1 MTDFSLSRRAA
12 KIAPQTVWDEEG
24 RELPVDADFRTILK
38 CLRVLKDPSLKDAEK
53 RALVSHWFLK
63 GAFRTDCV
71 SLLCAFLDGGSGSGE
86 DDPSEPVMDFE
97 QDADAIYAS
106 FLQVYSIDLIDV
118 PFLHWQ
124 KFRVLLGGLGGD
136 CALGRRIA
144 LRTMD
149 TSKLPVK
156 ERAKAE
162 KAKRSVQL
170 SAEQMTEEE
179 KRLQH
184 ALDEALASGQDPA
197 QAVRALNEYY
207 ARMSGET

>member
-1 MTDFSLSRRAA
+1 MTDFSLSRRASKVVA
-12 KIAPQTVWDEEG
+12 ETVKGEDG
-24 RELPVDADFRTILK
+24 RELPVDADFRTVLK
-38 CLRVLKDPSLKDAEK
+38 CLRVLKDPELKESEK

-63 GAFRTDCV
+63 GVFRADCV
-71 SLLCAFLDGGSGSGE
+71 SLLCAFLDGGSRPAE
-86 DDPSEPVMDFE
+86 EESEPVMDFE

-106 FLQVYSIDLIDV
+106 FHQVYGIDLIDI
-118 PFLHWQ
+118 PFLHWR
-124 KFRVLLGGLGGD
+124 KFRALLGGLGGD

-149 TSKLPVK
+149 TGKMPPQ

-170 SAEQMTEEE
+170 AAVQMTEEE
-179 KRLQH
+179 ERLQH

-207 ARMSGET
+207 DRMSGEA